1 MKIVLDT
8 NVLVSGLLK
17 VHSNAGMIVRMIA
30 GGLIQVIYDSRII
43 AEYRE
48 VLYRPKFNLDRKDI
62 DMIISQIKDEGIL
75 VTAKPLNQKLPDPD
89 DAPFLEVAL
98 AADGAVLVTG
108 NKKHFPAESYE
119 NVSVLS
125 PSEFISVFRDSY

>member
-30 GGLIQVIYDSRII
+30 GGLIQVVYDSRII

-48 VLYRPKFNLDRKDI
+48 VLYRPKFDFDKKDI
-62 DMIISQIKDEGIL
+62 EAIISQIEDEGIL

-98 AADGAVLVTG
+98 AVDGAVLVTG
-108 NKKHFPAESYE
+108 NKKHFPEASCGYV
-119 NVSVLS
+119 NILS
-125 PSEFISVFRDSY
+125 PAEFISVFRDSY